1 MAKYK
6 VGDKVRVKSD
16 LVLDEAYYMEDKKEY
31 NRFVSGMDKLRGQIV
46 TIKSISCGQYRI
58 EEHFCSWT
66 DDMFEPV
73 FKVGDK
79 VKLRDD
85 LVVGERYGSLELFA
99 EMKKIQGK
107 TCKIRSITSE
117 TNYYIKES
125 IFCYSAEMLELVDA
139 TESTTES
146 EETTMETFRIK
157 NVNIIKDK
165 VVIVEFSNGDIQKAV
180 CDSKD
185 TFDFERGLE
194 VCVMKHL
201 LGKSAYH
208 KALKDADKQIKA
220 IKEAAEKEK
229 ANAELKARKEAKEER
244 RKKAS
249 AKRRRAARVAEMKE
263 AYLSALKEYNGDT
276 EKALEQSSN
285 LQEAI
290 EEVKRFEEQR

>member
-6 VGDKVRVKSD
+6 IGDKVRVRSD
-16 LVLDEAYYMEDKKEY
+16 LLVGKKY
-31 NRFVSGMDKLRGQIV
+31 NGGCNFTSAMKSLKGEIVIISDICFNSDGMTR
-46 TIKSISCGQYRI
+46 YRLL
-58 EEHFCSWT
+58 EKGFHWS

-125 IFCYSAEMLELVDA
+125 IFCYSAEMLELV
-139 TESTTES
+139 ESENTTER
-146 EETTMETFRIK
+146 EETTMATFRIK

-220 IKEAAEKEK
+220 IKEAAEKAK
-229 ANAELKARKEAKEER
+229 ADAELKARKEAKEER

-249 AKRRRAARVAEMKE
+249 AKRRRAARVAEIKE
-263 AYLSALKEYNGDT
+263 AYLLALKEYNGDT
-276 EKALEQSSN
+276 NKAV
-285 LQEAI
+285 EA
-290 EEVKRFEEQR
+290 VK